1 MPVQQVPVGETPRI
15 RFGRC
20 TGSLRIEPGETGIV
34 EVWTGADEGVVL
46 ERDDQGVVIQGV
58 IPGDCRLRAPSAATV
73 SGEGVNKSVFVVGIA
88 SFSLDSAG
96 NDVRIEGIGGT
107 VTLDHVEGDL
117 VVTRAAALRVG
128 DVEGSAQI
136 AAVEGA
142 VVVRRIEDDLAISN
156 AGSVEVQYVEGDLR
170 LSGVRGNA
178 LFERIGGDATI
189 ERIEQL
195 RVTDTID
202 GDVRI
207 TRSGVLVLNDV
218 AGDISVDD
226 IHSLTVGAISGTL
239 QADGVTEV
247 VRFRDLDGDLR
258 LRRSE
263 HAAVEGGSVSGDVRI
278 EQARMVMLGSV
289 GDNADVRA
297 ISGDVSIG
305 SVGSDATCI
314 DIGGVLNAGSIG
326 GDLTL
331 RSVSSTTHIGN
342 IGGDLTLAMRFAPDS
357 TMKLNVGSDARV
369 ELLPD
374 ASLTL
379 RATVGG
385 MVRGPGVAAGSGMF
399 SVVYGEGAALLE
411 LLVGG
416 DLSLRG
422 PAPRSVSSMSDGSPR
437 SSDAGQPPDDN
448 IGRWAERFAEEMGR
462 WGEQFGRDMSRWAE
476 EFSREMGGRGDEW
489 ARRSQRKAER
499 LRQRIE
505 RDMREAAER
514 AREHAQREGRPRDV
528 RVRINDREWRFD
540 EERLERMKREAA
552 AAAQAGIIGAI
563 EAVERALESLGIPRS
578 RPPHPPHPPGPP
590 HSPHPPHPPEP
601 PHSSPPPP
609 PEAAT
614 GATIRI
620 NVTHA
625 TDIPAPAA
633 EPAPATL
640 AQAAPPSGATLDEQR
655 AAILRMVADGRITP
669 EEADLLLEALGTDQE
684 RPFRDDDRTGV

>member
-1 MPVQQVPVGETPRI
+1 MPVQQVSVGETPRI

-34 EVWTGADEGVVL
+34 EVWTEADEGVVL
-46 ERDDQGVVIQGV
+46 ERDDQGVVVQGM
-58 IPGDCRLRAPSAATV
+58 ITGDCRLRTPPITTV
-73 SGEGVNKSVFVVGIA
+73 SGEGVNESVFVVGIA

-96 NDVRIEGIGGT
+96 DDVRIEEIGGT
-107 VTLDHVEGDL
+107 VILGRIKGDL
-117 VVTRAAALRVG
+117 LVNRAAALNIG

-136 AAVEGA
+136 TAVEGA
-142 VVVRRIEDDLAISN
+142 LAAHRVEGDLSISDV
-156 AGSVEVQYVEGDLR
+156 GSVEVQYVEGDLR

-178 LFERIGGDATI
+178 LFERIGGDAVI
-189 ERIEQL
+189 ERIERL
-195 RVTDTID
+195 HVTDTIN
-202 GDVRI
+202 GDVRVN
-207 TRSGVLVLNDV
+207 RSGVLVLNDV
-218 AGDISVDD
+218 AGDVGIDD
-226 IHSLTVGAISGTL
+226 VQSLTVGAISGML
-239 QADGVTEV
+239 HADSVAEV

-263 HAAVEGGSVSGDVRI
+263 HAAVEGGSVGGDVRI

-289 GDNADVRA
+289 GDNADMRA

-314 DIGGVLNAGSIG
+314 DIGGVLNAGGIG

-331 RSVSSTTHIGN
+331 RNVSSATHIGN
-342 IGGDLTLAMRFAPDS
+342 IGGDLMLAMHFAPDS
-357 TMKLNVGSDARV
+357 AMKLNIGGNAQV
-369 ELLPD
+369 ELLPN

-399 SVVYGEGAALLE
+399 SIVYGEGAALLE
-411 LLVGG
+411 LIVGS
-416 DLSLRG
+416 DLLLRG
-422 PAPRSVSSMSDGSPR
+422 LAPRRVSSMSDGSPQPA
-437 SSDAGQPPDDN
+437 DAGQPPDND
-448 IGRWAERFAEEMGR
+448 IGRWAERFAEEMGC

-476 EFSREMGGRGDEW
+476 EFSREMGGRSDEW

-505 RDMREAAER
+505 RDMRKAAER
-514 AREHAQREGRPRDV
+514 ARERARREGRPREV
-528 RVRINDREWRFD
+528 HVRINDREWRFD

-590 HSPHPPHPPEP
+590 HPSQPP
-601 PHSSPPPP
+601 
-609 PEAAT
+609 
-614 GATIRI
+614 
-620 NVTHA
+620 
-625 TDIPAPAA
+625 
-633 EPAPATL
+633 
-640 AQAAPPSGATLDEQR
+640 
-655 AAILRMVADGRITP
+655 
-669 EEADLLLEALGTDQE
+669 
-684 RPFRDDDRTGV
+684 